1 VTPARSDGAAPSGTW
16 PSPITAQQAA
26 ASGIRIVDLQL
37 DGDDAYWIEGR
48 PSEDG
53 RCVIVRERNGVM
65 SDLIPAPWS
74 ARTWVHEYGGAAMRA
89 HGGTVYFSNAS
100 DQRIYRIGAAGPEPV
115 TPGIGDV
122 RYADFE
128 VDMARDRIVCVV
140 EDHRGSSV
148 VNDIRTIPLAGG
160 EPVTIVAGND
170 FYSTPRISPDG
181 RSLAW
186 LTWNFPNMPWDGC
199 ELWVAALDEGG
210 RPHDAVLVAGGK
222 RESITQPSWSPE
234 SILHF
239 STDRTGW
246 WNLCRHDGETVTP
259 IAPMDAEC
267 GAPQWTFGFE
277 TYAFSDAGRIVLWA
291 CRDGAWELHRLD
303 PSGAVTRLETPYT
316 EFGYHVSAHGTDV
329 LFQAGGPDAPMS
341 VVRYDLAT
349 GAHRVLRNDSG
360 DMTIDE
366 SVRSTPVHVTY
377 PGHGGDTAHAWY
389 YAPRNDAVDPQP
401 GRKPPLLVRAHGG
414 PTSKTSIALD
424 PSVQYWTTRGFA
436 YLDVDYGG
444 STGYGR
450 TYRERLNG
458 MSGVVDVGD
467 CVAGARFLAER
478 GDVDPDRLF
487 IHGGSAGGYIVLC
500 AMVFHDTFSAGT
512 SLFGIADLEVL
523 FEQDPH
529 KFESHYSAPYDMSR
543 LRERSPVH
551 YIDRVRGAV
560 LLLQG
565 LDDPVVPAHQAE
577 LMFDALQ
584 TGGVPCAYIGFAGEQ
599 HGFRQAKT
607 IARSM
612 EAELY
617 FVATVTGTPL
627 DEAIEPVEILN
638 FPAR

>member
-1 VTPARSDGAAPSGTW
+1 MTPIRSGGPAPPAIW

-26 ASGIRIVDLQL
+26 AGGMRLSDIQL

-48 PSEDG
+48 PTEGG
-53 RCVIVRERNGVM
+53 RCVIVRERDGAM
-65 SDLIPAPWS
+65 SDMIAAPWS

-89 HGGTVYFSNAS
+89 HRGTVYFSNAA
-100 DQRIYRIGAAGPEPV
+100 DQRVYRVDTSDPEPV

-128 VDMARDRIVCVV
+128 VDAPRDRMVCVV
-140 EDHRGSSV
+140 EDHRGQSV
-148 VNDIRTIPLAGG
+148 VNDIRTFPISGG

-181 RSLAW
+181 RKLAW

-199 ELWVAALDEGG
+199 ELWVAELDEAGLPRG
-210 RPHDAVLVAGGK
+210 ADLVAGGA
-222 RESITQPSWSPE
+222 RESITQPAWSPE
-234 SILHF
+234 SVLHF

-246 WNLCRHDGETVTP
+246 WNLCRFDGGTVTP
-259 IAPMDAEC
+259 IAPMEAEC
-267 GAPQWTFGFE
+267 GAPQWTFGLE
-277 TYAFSDAGRIVLWA
+277 TYAFCDGGRILLWA
-291 CRDGAWELHRLD
+291 CRDGAWEFHRLE
-303 PSGAVTRLETPYT
+303 PSGAITRLETPYT
-316 EFGYHVSAHGTDV
+316 QFGYHVNVHGDDV
-329 LFQAGGPDAPMS
+329 LFLAGGTDDPMS

-349 GAHRVLRNDSG
+349 GACRVLGNG
-360 DMTIDE
+360 GGGVTIDE
-366 SVRSTPVHVTY
+366 SMLSRPVPVTY
-377 PGHGGDTAHAWY
+377 TGHGGDMAHAWY
-389 YAPRNDAVDPQP
+389 YQPRNDAVDP
-401 GRKPPLLVRAHGG
+401 GSDYKPPLLVRAHGG
-414 PTSKTSIALD
+414 PTSNTNIALS
-424 PSVQYWTTRGFA
+424 PAVQYWTSRGFA

-450 TYRERLNG
+450 AYRERLNG
-458 MSGVVDVGD
+458 QSGVVDVGD
-467 CVAGARFLAER
+467 CVAGARYLVER

-500 AMVFHDTFSAGT
+500 AMVFHDTFSAGM

-523 FEQDPH
+523 FDQDPH
-529 KFESHYSAPYDMSR
+529 KFESHYTAPYDMSL

-551 YIDRVRGAV
+551 FIDRVRGAV

-565 LDDPVVPAHQAE
+565 LDDPVVPARQAE

-584 TGGVPCAYIGFAGEQ
+584 SGGVPCAYIGFPGEQ
-599 HGFRQAKT
+599 HGFRQAQN
-607 IARSM
+607 IARSA

-617 FVATVTGTPL
+617 FASTVTGTPL
-627 DEAIEPVEILN
+627 DETIEPVEILN